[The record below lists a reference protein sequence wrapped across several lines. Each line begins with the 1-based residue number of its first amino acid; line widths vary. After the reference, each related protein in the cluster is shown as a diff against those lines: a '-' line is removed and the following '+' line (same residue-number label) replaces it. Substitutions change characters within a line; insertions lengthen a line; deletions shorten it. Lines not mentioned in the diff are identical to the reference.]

1 MKKNTI
7 ASLVGYTV
15 YYGYTNGMCYS
26 GELELEV
33 FKRKTRYLIK
43 RAIPLQFPDYSDI
56 RTVYIDENKIDKI
69 VWPNIYIKQE
79 KDMSIKELGEF
90 ILEDISDC
98 DKISYVINQAIV
110 DESIETPF

>member
-7 ASLVGYTV
+7 ASLVGHTV

-43 RAIPLQFPDYSDI
+43 RAIPIQFPDCKDVATI
-56 RTVYIDENKIDKI
+56 YIDENKIDKI

-79 KDMSIKELGEF
+79 KDMTTKELGEF
-90 ILEDISDC
+90 ILEDIDYSTVS
-98 DKISYVINQAIV
+98 SYTVCQSII
-110 DESIETPF
+110 DESI